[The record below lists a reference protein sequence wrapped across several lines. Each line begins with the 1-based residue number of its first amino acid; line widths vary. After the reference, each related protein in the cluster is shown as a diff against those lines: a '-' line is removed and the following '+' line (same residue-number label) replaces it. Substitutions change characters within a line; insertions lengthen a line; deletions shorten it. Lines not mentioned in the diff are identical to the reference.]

1 MFCLYTPSK
10 LSWIFTEGEGDGI
23 RSRLPFKMFS
33 TLKTTFDL
41 RPRLP
46 NLCIPTWMFSR
57 FNCRDEYYD
66 KTYRLS
72 KHNGVEVFIK
82 SGLNFHPPAISQ
94 YIFQIFNINEK
105 LNNMSWNRGN
115 IENQT
120 RLHKFFDPIMVNL
133 PLTYRILTYHPKKK
147 YRYILKSGLNFL
159 STCSFTIYFS
169 DFQSLMKRK
178 TK

>member
-1 MFCLYTPSK
+1 MWPQKHKIGKLNIFLSK
-10 LSWIFTEGEGDGI
+10 FPISWMYRYHFYDLKVHFWWPNKHFIWG
-23 RSRLPFKMFS
+23 RSSWK
-33 TLKTTFDL
+33 TL
-41 RPRLP
+41 
-46 NLCIPTWMFSR
+46 
-57 FNCRDEYYD
+57 YYD

-105 LNNMSWNRGN
+105 LNNMSWNRRN

-133 PLTYRILTYHPKKK
+133 PLTYRIFLTYHPKKK